1 MMASTTV
8 FVLEPGVT
16 ALGDDHGDR
25 VDQDGGVGDDGSSLS
40 GFGNLKVKISS
51 PKFGCSLLSHLEIL
65 RQSSRAC
72 NVLPPELEKSVCNTT
87 DRNLEPELVENQIDK

>member
-25 VDQDGGVGDDGSSLS
+25 VDQDGGGGDDGSSLS
-40 GFGNLKVKISS
+40 GFANLKVKISS
-51 PKFGCSLLSHLEIL
+51 PKFACSLLSHLEIL

-72 NVLPPELEKSVCNTT
+72 NVQKFGARISRKPN
-87 DRNLEPELVENQIDK
+87 

>member
-1 MMASTTV
+1 MIARSVASSASSGRDEDEHRMMASTTV

-16 ALGDDHGDR
+16 ALGDHHEDR
-25 VDQDGGVGDDGSSLS
+25 VDQDGGVVDDGSSLS

-51 PKFGCSLLSHLEIL
+51 PKFACSLLSHLEIL

-72 NVLPPELEKSVCNTT
+72 NVLPP
-87 DRNLEPELVENQIDK
+87 

>member
-25 VDQDGGVGDDGSSLS
+25 VDQDGGVVDDGSSLS

-51 PKFGCSLLSHLEIL
+51 PKFASSLLSHLTSYSDRAQGPAMCFHHSWKKACAIPQTEIWS
-65 RQSSRAC
+65 Q
-72 NVLPPELEKSVCNTT
+72 N
-87 DRNLEPELVENQIDK
+87 